1 MISKTD
7 FLWFMDAPMHLW
19 ARTHGPLADQSPS
32 AYAQHLMAQGQQVE
46 SLGLQY
52 IEKFV
57 LPDYEQAELV
67 WQQAY
72 DDGQYEIRVDALI
85 HDLTANAWDL
95 YEIKSA
101 TSVKKEYELDITFQA
116 LILEQLL
123 SLRGAFLLHINRD
136 YRHQD
141 PLDLEGLF
149 MLEEISQSVA
159 DRRASVAAARED
171 ARLVTQM
178 QSPGPD
184 LACTKPRTCP
194 CPDLCH
200 PGLPAHAI
208 YDLPYIGKKVR
219 ELRKMGVTAI
229 EDIPANFSLNSKQRK
244 HARAVKSGQPV
255 IDQPTIR
262 ETLETLSYPLYF
274 LDYETFAPALP
285 FFSGYHPYEHIV
297 FQYSLFVI
305 SHPGEEPK
313 HYECLLTEPEDP
325 APKLVPHLLNNLGP
339 EGSVIVWNQ
348 SFEAHRNLELA
359 GHCPDYAGRLIG
371 INDRLFDLM
380 KVFKDG
386 HYVHPDFHGSAS
398 LKAVLPVLCPD
409 LGYEDLAI
417 GQGEEAMLAWY
428 WIVSGRIP
436 EDSIAEYETNL
447 KTYCRMD
454 TYGMITILNKLREI
468 IRS

>member
-7 FLWFMDAPMHLW
+7 FLWYMDAPMHLW
-19 ARTHGPLADQSPS
+19 ARAHGRLADQSPS
-32 AYAQHLMAQGQQVE
+32 AYKQHLMAQGQEVE
-46 SLGLQY
+46 ALGLQY
-52 IEKFV
+52 LEKFV
-57 LPDYEQAELV
+57 LPDYKQAELV
-67 WQQAY
+67 WQQAF

-85 HDLTANAWDL
+85 HDLAANAWDL

-101 TSVKKEYELDITFQA
+101 TSVKKEYEQDVAFQV
-116 LILEQLL
+116 LILEAHLP
-123 SLRGAFLLHINRD
+123 LRRTFILHINRD

-141 PLDLEGLF
+141 PLDLAGF
-149 MLEEISQSVA
+149 FSLEKVTESVTDQREA
-159 DRRASVAAARED
+159 VAAAREEALAI
-171 ARLVTQM
+171 ARM
-178 QSPGPD
+178 PSPPPGF
-184 LACTKPRTCP
+184 ACTKPRTCP

-200 PGLPAHAI
+200 PGLPPQSI
-208 YDLPYIGKKVR
+208 YDLPYIGKKVL

-229 EDIPANFSLNSKQRK
+229 EDIPAGFNLNSKQRK
-244 HARAVKSGQPV
+244 HALAVKSGQPV
-255 IDQPTIR
+255 IDPPAIR
-262 ETLETLSYPLYF
+262 ESLENLTYPLYF
-274 LDYETFAPALP
+274 LDYETFAPAVP

-325 APKLVPHLLNNLGP
+325 SPKLVPHLLNNLGLK
-339 EGSVIVWNQ
+339 GSVIVWNQ

-359 GHCPDYAGRLIG
+359 GHCPDYAERLIG

-380 KVFKDG
+380 MVFKDG

-436 EDSIAEYETNL
+436 DESIAEYETNL
-447 KTYCRMD
+447 KAYCRMD
-454 TYGMITILNKLREI
+454 TYGMITILDKLREI